1 MTPFV
6 STPQGAL
13 TLRSGE
19 ISLVSAIALW
29 CESLQGRAPVKDAL
43 AQLAVGLDAEA
54 IALSRTSR
62 ERAGEKSVFVHD
74 GGDRT
79 PELDRSF
86 ADVVLGPYFRQPRP
100 GTVWFKSLTEMEADP
115 RLESF
120 HQRRRLNE
128 LAVIPLSVAEKS
140 AMFLEIHFSS
150 HRGSG
155 QHALINMVA
164 ATLADTWS
172 RRRPGLMTEL
182 LLSRRSVGPS
192 AAVHLLSTE
201 NPARLSRAEFRVC
214 LLLSRGLSSKRVCAE
229 LDISE
234 STLRTH
240 LRSIYAKSD
249 CCNHAELLFRLL
261 SPAPSVP
268 ATAQHVA

>member
-1 MTPFV
+1 M
-6 STPQGAL
+6 
-13 TLRSGE
+13 
-19 ISLVSAIALW
+19 
-29 CESLQGRAPVKDAL
+29 QGRAPVKDAL
-43 AQLAVGLDAEA
+43 AQLATALDAEV
-54 IALSRTSR
+54 IALGRISR
-62 ERAGEKSVFVHD
+62 EGAGNRSVVVHD
-74 GGDRT
+74 AGNKA
-79 PELDRSF
+79 PALERSF

-100 GTVWFKSLTEMEADP
+100 GSVWFKSLTDIESDP
-115 RLESF
+115 RLETF

-140 AMFLEIHFSS
+140 SIFLEIHFSS

-182 LLSRRSVGPS
+182 LLARRSTSPS
-192 AAVHLLSTE
+192 GETDLMSLE

-214 LLLSRGLSSKRVCAE
+214 LLLSRGLSNKRVCAE
-229 LDISE
+229 LGISE

-240 LRSIYAKSD
+240 LRSIYAKCD
-249 CCNHAELLFRLL
+249 CSNHSELLFRLL
-261 SPAPSVP
+261 SPAPTPSP
-268 ATAQHVA
+268 QARRVA